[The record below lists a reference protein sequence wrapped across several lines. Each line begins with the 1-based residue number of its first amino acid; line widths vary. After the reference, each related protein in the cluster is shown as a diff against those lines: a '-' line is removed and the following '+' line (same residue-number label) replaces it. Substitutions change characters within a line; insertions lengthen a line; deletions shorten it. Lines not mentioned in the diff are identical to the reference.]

1 MKMLLCS
8 DFSGVGYKFLN
19 RIISNPKGRK
29 CLFINYA
36 REDIN
41 DTECSA
47 KDRLDEA
54 GFEVVFLQKDFD
66 FNQNFDMIF
75 CRGGNV
81 GALIDRLREFNQ
93 YDKIKN
99 MIKKGTVYVG
109 NSAGTILVGTET
121 DWTLESEPYEVDMTL
136 KYGKNAMDGFCLVDK
151 IFIPHTG
158 KYFMG
163 RPEDADYEGEKFRT
177 LNSFFYPITLKE
189 RKILKGKNLECIK
202 NNEVILIDGEIY
214 KKLKYDWSKIPV
226 KNI

>member
-8 DFSGVGYKFLN
+8 DFSGVGYKFLH
-19 RIISNPKGRK
+19 RLAINPKNKK

-36 REDIN
+36 REDID
-41 DTECSA
+41 DTECLA
-47 KDRLDEA
+47 KDRLVEA
-54 GFEVVFLQKDFD
+54 GFEIVFLSKDFD
-66 FNQNFDMIF
+66 FNQKINIIF

-99 MIKKGTVYVG
+99 MIKSGTVYVG

-121 DWTLESEPYEVDMTL
+121 DWTLKSEPYEVDMIS
-136 KYGKNAMDGFCLVDK
+136 KYGKHAMDGFGLVDK

-163 RPEDADYEGEKFRT
+163 RPEDAEYEGEKFRT
-177 LNSFFYPITLKE
+177 PNSFFYPVTLKE
-189 RKILKGKNLECIK
+189 RKMLKGKNLECIK
-202 NNEVILIDGEIY
+202 NNEAILIDGKTY
-214 KKLKYDWSKIPV
+214 KKVKYDWNKLPV